1 MTENLKYYSI
11 LGTKINVTDMEKT
24 VGYIEAHLEELKGH
38 YICVSNVHT
47 TVTAYRD
54 PQYRKVQNGAA
65 MNIPD
70 GKPLSIVQHMGG
82 EKEAGRV
89 PGPDLMP
96 ELFALSEE
104 KGFRNYFYGSTQET
118 LDALRKKL
126 TEKYPKMKIVGMYSP
141 PFRPMTE
148 EEDREAVERINA
160 AKPDF
165 IWVGLG
171 APKQEKWMAAH
182 DGRVCGVMLGVGAG
196 FDFHAGTVK
205 RAPKWMQEICMEWL
219 YRIGQ
224 DPKRLLVRYLD
235 TNFSF
240 VFDLFKEGMKGERGI
255 DAAERNGAEDP
266 EQEAE
271 GREKKERPEREAEG
285 QGKKESPE
293 QEKTAEADGSPKGE
307 FHSTEGVAQ
316 SPNDGTRPPVGRR
329 GKPLKIAMIG
339 HKRIPSREGGV
350 EIVVD
355 ELSTRLVKLGCR
367 VDAYNRYGKHTAG
380 KKFDQR
386 RGKYYK
392 GIRLIT
398 IPTPKSS
405 SLNAIV
411 YSFLAAV
418 RALFGHYDVIH
429 FHAEGPCI
437 MLLIPKLFGIR
448 VIATIHGL
456 DWQRSKWGNFAS
468 RMLKFGE
475 KIAAEYADE
484 VIVLSRNMQEY
495 FLKTYERKTHYIP
508 NGITRP
514 QIRKAELIQEQ
525 YGLKKDGYILFLAR
539 IVPEKGL
546 HYLIEAFGQLET
558 DKRLV
563 IAGGSSHSHAYVEQI
578 RKMAEKDA
586 RIIMTDFVHGQCLEE
601 LYSNA
606 YLFVLPSDVEG
617 MALTLLEAMS
627 FGNCCLV
634 SDIEEN
640 TEVVEGNAVT
650 FRRGSIEDLRQKLS
664 ELLAAPERVEAIRR
678 KSQDFICMKYNWD
691 DVTAETLKLYMIQK
705 DGDNENSDGQ

>member
-11 LGTKINVTDMEKT
+11 LGTNINITDMEKT
-24 VGYIEAHLEELKGH
+24 VRYMETHLEELRGH

-47 TVTAYRD
+47 TVTAYRN
-54 PQYRKVQNGAA
+54 PQYRAVQNGAA

-70 GKPLSIVQHMGG
+70 GKPLSIVQRMGG
-82 EKEAGRV
+82 EKDAGRV

-96 ELFALSEE
+96 ELFALSEK
-104 KGFRNYFYGSTQET
+104 KGYRHYFYGSTQET
-118 LDALRKKL
+118 LDALKERL
-126 TEKYPKMKIVGMYSP
+126 AEKYPEMTVAGMYSP

-182 DGRVCGVMLGVGAG
+182 DGRVCGLMLGVGAG

-240 VFDLFKEGMKGERGI
+240 VFDLMKEGLKGKKGI
-255 DAAERNGAEDP
+255 DAVNREMEKN
-266 EQEAE
+266 EAANE
-271 GREKKERPEREAEG
+271 NETGKGTCRQDAPGGKELCQGEAPA
-285 QGKKESPE
+285 GK
-293 QEKTAEADGSPKGE
+293 
-307 FHSTEGVAQ
+307 
-316 SPNDGTRPPVGRR
+316 R

-386 RGKYYK
+386 RGKYYN

-411 YSFLAAV
+411 YSFFAAL
-418 RALFGHYDVIH
+418 RALFGRYDVIH

-448 VIATIHGL
+448 VVATIHGL

-468 RMLKFGE
+468 DMLKLGE
-475 KIAAEYADE
+475 KIAAKYADE
-484 VIVLSRNMQEY
+484 VIVLSRNMQDY
-495 FLKTYERKTHYIP
+495 FLENYGRKTHFIP

-514 QIRKAELIQEQ
+514 QIRKAELIRER
-525 YGLKKDGYILFLAR
+525 YGLEKDGYILFLAR

-546 HYLIEAFGQLET
+546 HYLIEAFYQMKT
-558 DKRLV
+558 DKKLV
-563 IAGGSSHSHAYVEQI
+563 IAGGSSHSHAYMEQI
-578 RKMAEKDA
+578 REMASRDE
-586 RIIMTDFVHGQCLEE
+586 RILMTDFVHGQCLEE

-634 SDIEEN
+634 SDIKEN
-640 TEVVEGNAVT
+640 TEVVEEHAVT
-650 FRRGSIEDLRQKLS
+650 FRKGDVEDLKRKLS
-664 ELLAAPERVEAIRR
+664 ELLNSPERVEAIRR
-678 KSQDFICMKYNWD
+678 ESQEFICAKYNWD
-691 DVTAETLKLYMIQK
+691 EVVTETLKLYTP
-705 DGDNENSDGQ
+705 

>member
-1 MTENLKYYSI
+1 MTENLKYHSI
-11 LGTKINVTDMEKT
+11 LGTKINVTDMDKT
-24 VGYIEAHLEELKGH
+24 VRYIEAHLEELKGH

-54 PQYRKVQNGAA
+54 PEYRRVQNGAA

-70 GKPLSIVQHMGG
+70 GKPLSIVQYLRG

-104 KGFRNYFYGSTQET
+104 KGYRHYFYGSTQET

-126 TEKYPKMKIVGMYSP
+126 TERYPKMNIVGMYSP

-182 DGRVCGVMLGVGAG
+182 DGRVCGIMLGVGAG

-205 RAPKWMQEICMEWL
+205 RAPMWMQEICMEWL

-240 VFDLFKEGMKGERGI
+240 VIDLIKEGMKGKRGI
-255 DAAERNGAEDP
+255 DAENRK
-266 EQEAE
+266 QE
-271 GREKKERPEREAEG
+271 
-285 QGKKESPE
+285 
-293 QEKTAEADGSPKGE
+293 
-307 FHSTEGVAQ
+307 
-316 SPNDGTRPPVGRR
+316 
-329 GKPLKIAMIG
+329 KPLKIAMIG

-355 ELSTRLVKLGCR
+355 ELSTRLVKMGCR

-386 RGKYYK
+386 RGKYYN

-405 SLNAIV
+405 SLNAII
-411 YSFLAAV
+411 YSFFAAV
-418 RALFGHYDVIH
+418 RALFGRYDVIH

-448 VIATIHGL
+448 IVATIHGL

-468 RMLKFGE
+468 RMLKLGE
-475 KIAAEYADE
+475 KIAARYADE

-495 FLKTYERKTHYIP
+495 FSENYGRQTHYIP
-508 NGITRP
+508 NGIIRP
-514 QIRKAELIQEQ
+514 QIRKAELIRER
-525 YGLKKDGYILFLAR
+525 YGLEKDGYILFLAR

-546 HYLIEAFGQLET
+546 HYLIEAFYQLKT
-558 DKRLV
+558 DKKLV
-563 IAGGSSHSHAYVEQI
+563 IAGGSSHSQAYMEQI
-578 RKMAEKDA
+578 REMASKDE

-627 FGNCCLV
+627 FGDCCLV
-634 SDIEEN
+634 SDIKEN
-640 TEVVEGNAVT
+640 TEVVEEHAVT
-650 FRRGSIEDLRQKLS
+650 FRKGDVEDLKQKLS
-664 ELLAAPERVEAIRR
+664 GLLDAPEQVKAIRR
-678 KSQDFICMKYNWD
+678 ESQDFICSKYNWD
-691 DVTAETLKLYMIQK
+691 DVVAETLKLYTP
-705 DGDNENSDGQ
+705 